1 MNLFNWID
9 ELFVG
14 KRDWNSFSES
24 DQKKFSPFMVNRYLS
39 MSGDYLQIV
48 NYMQK
53 YWMVT
58 PHKSLYQ
65 FYCNLLPKKK
75 TFLRYMN
82 GKKQKTNQL
91 VIPFITEYFD
101 VSKHEASE
109 YYNLMSKEELILLIK
124 KFGKSDKEIKKM
136 KIK

>member
-39 MSGDYLQIV
+39 MGSDYLQIV

-82 GKKQKTNQL
+82 GKQQKTNQL